1 MSFDL
6 IAIGNPVYDEITTP
20 YISTE
25 GRVLSGCST
34 NAALVAK
41 KLNVQKVGLIGS
53 IGKDYYRKFIEDLSS
68 FGVEP
73 LDIIIGE
80 QTGGFKLTYFENG
93 DRTLDIL
100 GIANKINF
108 DQLSDLTIN
117 HLKKAKFILLGPILQ
132 EVDGDFISTIK
143 EITEAKLFLDPQ
155 GLLRRVNSEN
165 RIERVAD
172 KNTLRNI
179 IEKVD
184 FVKPNEYEAEVI
196 TGYKDPVKAAE
207 TLKSWNNK
215 VAIVTLGEHGS
226 VISFGSETY
235 DIPPYRTF
243 AKDPTGAG
251 DSYAGSFIA
260 KQLQVDDLIESA
272 LFASAASSIMVEY
285 TGPSFEMSVEKV
297 NKRLVELKKIFK
309 LH

>member
-226 VISFGSETY
+226 VISFGSETMLG
-235 DIPPYRTF
+235 PL
-243 AKDPTGAG
+243 
-251 DSYAGSFIA
+251 SQSSF
-260 KQLQVDDLIESA
+260 K
-272 LFASAASSIMVEY
+272 
-285 TGPSFEMSVEKV
+285 
-297 NKRLVELKKIFK
+297 
-309 LH
+309 